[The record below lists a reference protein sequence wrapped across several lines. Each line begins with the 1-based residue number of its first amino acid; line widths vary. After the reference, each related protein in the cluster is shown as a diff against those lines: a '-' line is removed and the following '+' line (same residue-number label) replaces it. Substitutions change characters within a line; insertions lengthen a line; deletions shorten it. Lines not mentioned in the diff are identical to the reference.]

1 VTITEFSRP
10 AAHAS
15 STRERIL
22 REASILFTQH
32 GYFGTS
38 TREIAGAVG
47 IRQPSIFH
55 HFDNKAAIAEEL
67 LEYGWGSTLSQLR
80 QVAALD
86 EPAEVRLY
94 TFCRWAMVHVV
105 TSPYQ
110 LVGLTDYNFLN
121 SADGQHWLP
130 RFDAITKYLRDI
142 ITDGVASGVFIKEDP
157 EFIRLMVVGSLN
169 AHHRIKTMAPSETV
183 ERDAEKGADYIL
195 RAIMADSTRLDSV
208 RTASLAL
215 AGFVAS

>member
-1 VTITEFSRP
+1 MTEFSRP
-10 AAHAS
+10 AAQVS
-15 STRERIL
+15 TTRERIL

-47 IRQPSIFH
+47 IRQPSLFH

-67 LEYGWGSTLSQLR
+67 LEYAWGSTLSQLR
-80 QVAALD
+80 KVAALD
-86 EPAEVRLY
+86 KPADVRLY

-130 RFDAITKYLRDI
+130 RFEAITKYLRDI

-169 AHHRIKTMAPSETV
+169 AHHRVKTMVPSETV
-183 ERDAEKGADYIL
+183 ELDAEKGADYIL
-195 RAIMADSTRLDSV
+195 RAIMADSTRLEAV
-208 RTASLAL
+208 RNASLTL
-215 AGFVAS
+215 PGFVAS

>member
-1 VTITEFSRP
+1 MMTEFSRP
-10 AAHAS
+10 VTKTP

-38 TREIAGAVG
+38 TRDIANAVG
-47 IRQPSIFH
+47 IRQPSLFH

-67 LEYGWGSTLSQLR
+67 LEYAWGTTLSQLR
-80 QVAALD
+80 YVAELD
-86 EPAEVRLY
+86 EPADVRLY

-110 LVGLTDYNFLN
+110 LVGLMDYDFLN

-130 RFDAITKYLRDI
+130 RFEAITKYLRNI
-142 ITDGVASGVFIKEDP
+142 INDGINAGVFIQEDP
-157 EFIRLMVVGSLN
+157 EFVRLMVVGSLN
-169 AHHRIKTMAPSETV
+169 AHHRIKTMAPSDDV
-183 ERDAEKGADYIL
+183 ERDAEIGADYIL
-195 RAIMADSTRLDSV
+195 RAVIADGTRLDQV
-208 RTASLAL
+208 RAASASFAGLVLA
-215 AGFVAS
+215 

>member
-10 AAHAS
+10 TAQAS

-38 TREIAGAVG
+38 TRDIASAVG
-47 IRQPSIFH
+47 IRQPSLFH

-67 LEYGWGSTLSQLR
+67 LEYAWGSTLTHLR
-80 QVAALD
+80 QVAVLD
-86 EPAEVRLY
+86 EPADVRLY

-110 LVGLTDYNFLN
+110 LVGLMDYDFLN
-121 SADGQHWLP
+121 SSEGQHWLP
-130 RFDAITKYLRDI
+130 RFEAITRYMRDI
-142 ITDGVASGVFIKEDP
+142 ITDGVASGVFINEDP

-169 AHHRIKTMAPSETV
+169 AHHRIKTMSPSETV
-183 ERDAEKGADYIL
+183 ELDAEKGADYIL

-208 RTASLAL
+208 RNASLTPTGL
-215 AGFVAS
+215 TTS

>member
-1 VTITEFSRP
+1 MTEFSRP
-10 AAHAS
+10 AAQVS

-47 IRQPSIFH
+47 IRQPSLFH

-67 LEYGWGSTLSQLR
+67 LEYAWGSTLSQLR
-80 QVAALD
+80 KVAALD
-86 EPAEVRLY
+86 KPADVRLY

-130 RFDAITKYLRDI
+130 RFEAITKYLRDI

-169 AHHRIKTMAPSETV
+169 AHHRVKTMVPSETV
-183 ERDAEKGADYIL
+183 ELDAEKGADYIL
-195 RAIMADSTRLDSV
+195 RAIMADSTRLEAV
-208 RTASLAL
+208 RNASLTL
-215 AGFVAS
+215 PGFVAS

>member
-1 VTITEFSRP
+1 MTEFSRP
-10 AAHAS
+10 AAQVS

-130 RFDAITKYLRDI
+130 RFEAITKYLRDI

-169 AHHRIKTMAPSETV
+169 AHHRVKTMVPSETV
-183 ERDAEKGADYIL
+183 ELDAEKGADYIL
-195 RAIMADSTRLDSV
+195 RAIMADSTRLEAV
-208 RTASLAL
+208 RNASLTL
-215 AGFVAS
+215 PGFVAS

>member
-1 VTITEFSRP
+1 MTEFSRP
-10 AAHAS
+10 AAQVS

-47 IRQPSIFH
+47 IRQPSLFH

-67 LEYGWGSTLSQLR
+67 LEYAWGSTLSQLR
-80 QVAALD
+80 KVAALD
-86 EPAEVRLY
+86 KPADVRLY

-130 RFDAITKYLRDI
+130 RFEAITKYLRDI

-169 AHHRIKTMAPSETV
+169 AHHRVKTMVPSETV
-183 ERDAEKGADYIL
+183 ELDAEKCADYIL
-195 RAIMADSTRLDSV
+195 RAIMADSTRLEAV
-208 RTASLAL
+208 RNASLTL
-215 AGFVAS
+215 PGFVAS